1 MDHDASQDT
10 NIPERRRWMGL
21 LAQARPEDLQA
32 RWDSLAGRPSYD
44 VLRPPESGLVM
55 TRGRMG
61 GTGDPFNL
69 GEMTVTRCSVRTET
83 GFLGHAY
90 IAGRNK
96 NHAELAAVCDALLQ
110 DPDTSDAVAASVIEP
125 LAEIA
130 EESRREQQAKAA
142 STKVEFFT
150 LVRGE
155 D

>member
-1 MDHDASQDT
+1 MDHDASQET
-10 NIPERRRWMGL
+10 NIPERQRWMGL
-21 LAQARPEDLQA
+21 LAQADPVDLQA
-32 RWDSLAGRPSYD
+32 RWNELALSLAYD

-69 GEMTVTRCSVRTET
+69 GEMTVTRCSVRTAA

-96 NHAELAAVCDALLQ
+96 SHAELAAVCDALLQ
-110 DPDTSDAVAASVIEP
+110 DPETSEGVSAAIVEP
-125 LAEIA
+125 LAKIA
-130 EESRREQQAKAA
+130 KDNRRDRQAKAA
-142 STKVEFFT
+142 ATKVEFFT